1 MTVDSLSHVST
12 DDLAPA
18 PDQMP
23 QMPPAAVLMQMMDG
37 IKVTQLIHA
46 AAKLGIADL
55 LCDGPKSSQELA
67 AATGTHPGALYRVLR
82 ALAGLGIFREVDEGR
97 FDLTPMAEPL
107 RGDVPGSLRS
117 WAIVCG
123 EDWHLRMWGGLL
135 YSVKTG
141 LGAFPYAHGMG
152 AFEYFQQHPEKGAV
166 FYEAM
171 TNLTAQVSA
180 AVLAAYDFSGFE
192 RIVDVGCG
200 NGTLTTAILKAY
212 PHLKSTLFDLP
223 HVIEMARGVVEG
235 EGVADRC
242 DFVAGDF
249 FESVAPGGDAYVLK
263 NIIHDWAEDRAV
275 TILRNIRQAVPA
287 GARVLVVEMVVEPGN
302 HPSPAKM
309 FDITMLVAEGGQE
322 RTEAEHRRLFEA
334 AGFRLSRIVPTPSPV
349 SVIEAV
355 AV

>member
-1 MTVDSLSHVST
+1 MTVDTISRVATEDMAS
-12 DDLAPA
+12 APG
-18 PDQMP
+18 
-23 QMPPAAVLMQMMDG
+23 QMPPAAVLMQMMAG
-37 IKVTQLIHA
+37 IKVTQLIYV

-55 LCDGPKSSQELA
+55 LCDGPKSSDELA
-67 AATGTHPGALYRVLR
+67 AAAGVHPGALYRVLR
-82 ALAGLGIFREVDEGR
+82 ALAGIGIFHEIEGRR

-107 RGDVPGSLRS
+107 RSDIPGSVRA
-117 WAIVCG
+117 WAMVCG
-123 EDWHLRMWGGLL
+123 EDWHVRMWGDIL

-152 AFEYFQQHPEKGAV
+152 SFEYFQQHPEKGAT
-166 FYEAM
+166 FYQAM
-171 TNLTAQVSA
+171 TNLTGQVSA

-200 NGTLTTAILKAY
+200 NGTFTTAILNAY

-223 HVIEMARGVVEG
+223 HVIDVARGVIEAEG
-235 EGVADRC
+235 MSDRC
-242 DFVAGDF
+242 DFVTGDF
-249 FESVAPGGDAYVLK
+249 FESVAASGDAYVLK
-263 NIIHDWAEDRAV
+263 NIVHDWDEDRAI
-275 TILRNIRQAVPA
+275 TLLKNCRKGMQP
-287 GARVLVVEMVVEPGN
+287 GAKILVVEMVVEPGN

-322 RTEAEHRRLFEA
+322 RTEAEHRKLFEA
-334 AGFRLSRIVPTPSPV
+334 AGFKLSRIVPTPSPV